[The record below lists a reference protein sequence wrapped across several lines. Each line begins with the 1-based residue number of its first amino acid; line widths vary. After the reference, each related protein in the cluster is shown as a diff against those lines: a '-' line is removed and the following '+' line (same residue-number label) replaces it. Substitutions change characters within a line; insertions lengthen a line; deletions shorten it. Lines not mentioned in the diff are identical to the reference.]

1 MLPVFGHPSGLSA
14 AGGRAGAAPPL
25 PVSAQGGLQAHSTEG
40 AQGLQGCSAC
50 HCWGGP
56 K

>member
-40 AQGLQGCSAC
+40 SGAAGVQCLPLL
-50 HCWGGP
+50 GGA
-56 K
+56 